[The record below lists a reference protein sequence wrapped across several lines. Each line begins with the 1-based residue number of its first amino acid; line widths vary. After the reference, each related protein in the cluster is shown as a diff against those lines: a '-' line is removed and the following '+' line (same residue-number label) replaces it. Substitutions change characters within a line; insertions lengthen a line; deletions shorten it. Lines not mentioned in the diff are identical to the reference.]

1 MVRLQAAYAGMVE
14 HTDEHLGRLV
24 AALEEMGELDNTLF
38 VLFSDNGASQ
48 EGGEVGS
55 MNAVKF
61 FTGYDSPE
69 QELAGIQRAPR
80 RDRRGAVG
88 QHLLDRL
95 VDGRQHPAQAAGSRT
110 PTAAASGRR

>member
-38 VLFSDNGASQ
+38 VLLSDNGASQ

-61 FTGYDSPE
+61 FTGYDAPE
-69 QELAGIQRAPR
+69 QELADDPRATSTRSAPR
-80 RDRRGAVG
+80 PGSTPTRSG
-88 QHLLDRL
+88 
-95 VDGRQHPAQAAGSRT
+95 GRWPATPRSSCGSRT
-110 PTAAASGRR
+110 PTAAAYGRR